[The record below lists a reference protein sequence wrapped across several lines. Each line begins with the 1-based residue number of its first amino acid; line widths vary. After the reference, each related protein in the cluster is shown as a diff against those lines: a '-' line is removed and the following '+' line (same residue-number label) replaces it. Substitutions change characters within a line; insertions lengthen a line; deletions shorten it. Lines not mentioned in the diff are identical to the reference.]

1 MTGTGGVDDIE
12 RVKAAF
18 EHLLR
23 DEFDIAHSTLE
34 FEPHGRGARGGADAA
49 GSHTAIVATE

>member
-12 RVKAAF
+12 RAKAAF

-34 FEPHGRGARGGADAA
+34 FENHGRGARGGARCRRLA
-49 GSHTAIVATE
+49 HWYRCH